1 MAIIESGAAI
11 DLLFT
16 DVVMPGAFGAPELA
30 RRAQRRLP
38 GLRVLF
44 TSGYTDNAII
54 HGGHFEEGVEL
65 LSKPFTQ
72 DELARKLR
80 SARRAPP
87 PRACDGIFRR
97 RRIEAVWADAAG
109 TGSHG
114 ARARSSYRAAD
125 GREIIRQVMRWVRDA
140 GFHEM
145 LGGFRPGVA
154 IFSHR
159 RGCAALERGGARS
172 ADSFGRHEP
181 DQPVAALA
189 DCVDALA
196 LHVLKE
202 GVLLRAIDLPEAEI
216 VLVLDGHFS
225 VLSWRWRRGRE
236 RRLVGQCSPVERSS
250 STAMRTRR
258 SIAPLSMGTAS
269 PIGLEILQ
277 LEADTEEQERGDR
290 LGPLGSHGAQ
300 DHETPA
306 FPIRASEPGRGPV
319 GISRLAVVARQQPT
333 SPRPTPGDKRFPVSS
348 GPSRPPQRTK
358 CRERASQTAER
369 TKERWVN
376 RLRLPSAYR
385 LSKRALSQT
394 RLHTRFAAVNESVRA
409 ILR

>member
-1 MAIIESGAAI
+1 
-11 DLLFT
+11 
-16 DVVMPGAFGAPELA
+16 
-30 RRAQRRLP
+30 
-38 GLRVLF
+38 
-44 TSGYTDNAII
+44 
-54 HGGHFEEGVEL
+54 
-65 LSKPFTQ
+65 
-72 DELARKLR
+72 
-80 SARRAPP
+80 
-87 PRACDGIFRR
+87 
-97 RRIEAVWADAAG
+97 
-109 TGSHG
+109 
-114 ARARSSYRAAD
+114 
-125 GREIIRQVMRWVRDA
+125 
-140 GFHEM
+140 
-145 LGGFRPGVA
+145 
-154 IFSHR
+154 
-159 RGCAALERGGARS
+159 
-172 ADSFGRHEP
+172 
-181 DQPVAALA
+181 
-189 DCVDALA
+189 VD
-196 LHVLKE
+196 
-202 GVLLRAIDLPEAEI
+202 
-216 VLVLDGHFS
+216 
-225 VLSWRWRRGRE
+225 
-236 RRLVGQCSPVERSS
+236 QCSPVERSS

-394 RLHTRFAAVNESVRA
+394 RLHTRFAALNESVRG